1 MKHEEIVPLPIIVAR
16 EGNWFV
22 AACPLLD
29 IATQGKDE
37 NEVRENM
44 KDLIEE
50 YFEDPD
56 TPKPELKTIMSYSV
70 SLMNVPVKMGVL
82 HA

>member
-1 MKHEEIVPLPIIVAR
+1 MKHEEIVPLPIVITR
-16 EGNWFV
+16 EGKWFV

-29 IATQGKDE
+29 IATQGQTED
-37 NEVRENM
+37 EVRENM

-56 TPKPELKTIMSYSV
+56 TAKPEIKTIMNSSV
-70 SLMNVPVKMGVL
+70 SLMNIPVKVNS